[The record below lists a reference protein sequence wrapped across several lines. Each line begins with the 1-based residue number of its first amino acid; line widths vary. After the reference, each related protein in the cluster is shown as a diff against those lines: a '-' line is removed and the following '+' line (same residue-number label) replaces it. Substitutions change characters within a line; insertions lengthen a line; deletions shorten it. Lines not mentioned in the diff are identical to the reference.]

1 MLIKVMP
8 MNATPKLRYEL
19 ELILIQLE
27 KKGCA
32 TTNDRPAFR
41 YFSCKVKDAREKN
54 MIWITTGCAIEQ
66 KLGIKHVIQINPD
79 FRFEK
84 VNGMSFNLVYRY

>member
-1 MLIKVMP
+1 
-8 MNATPKLRYEL
+8 MNATPKLKYEI
-19 ELILIQLE
+19 ELIVNQLE
-27 KKGCA
+27 KKGYA

-41 YFSCKVKDAREKN
+41 YFSCKIRDVREKN

-79 FRFEK
+79 FKFVR
-84 VNGMSFNLVYRY
+84 VNGTSFNLVYRY